1 MATLAST
8 VSQSFLVYHKDFIQE
23 YGPKFVEVCIK
34 ALRGAPEKSLRNV
47 RREKID
53 LIIKSVDN
61 FQKRLISKDER
72 EKQTEVLKL
81 EVSLL
86 CLRSSYME
94 RRIHGIRDLNT
105 IIKNMRMYSTNKT
118 FTPQFLI
125 QWMDQNGVFG

>member
-1 MATLAST
+1 M
-8 VSQSFLVYHKDFIQE
+8 YHKDFIQE
-23 YGPKFVEVCIK
+23 YGPKFVEVCIT
-34 ALRGAPEKSLRNV
+34 ALRNAPEKSLRNV

-72 EKQTEVLKL
+72 EKLTEVLKL
-81 EVSLL
+81 EVSLM
-86 CLRSSYME
+86 CLRSSFME

-105 IIKNMRMYSTNKT
+105 IIKNMRMYSTNKA

-125 QWMDQNGVFG
+125 QWMD